1 MVQGTTGY
9 VSQTDDERL
18 ETTLSERTYPDAT
31 YEVLNKHGGLWFNDA
46 SYIISKKRD
55 HQVKQ

>member
-1 MVQGTTGY
+1 MVQRTTGNAA
-9 VSQTDDERL
+9 QIEDERL
-18 ETTLSERTYPDAT
+18 ETVLIERTYPDAT
-31 YEVLNKHGGLWFNDA
+31 YEVLNKHGGLWFNDE